1 MNMYAPPKSLSYKG
15 FEQIITV
22 YQEFEKIIID
32 AASNKIKINN
42 QTLLELFEKIDI
54 NIPSNTKFNLA
65 YQWLNKNCKIYKNEY
80 NENVYFYSIN
90 NSDKGITYDTT
101 SGLFLYEDNKKY
113 DYVRTACPLYIQIWR
128 KILALSGGSD
138 SGCQAGR

>member
-15 FEQIITV
+15 FEQITTV

-32 AASNKIKINN
+32 AASNKIEINN
-42 QTLLELFEKIDI
+42 QTLLELVKKIDI
-54 NIPSNTKFNLA
+54 DISSNTKFNVA
-65 YQWLNKNCKIYKNEY
+65 YQWLDKNCKIYKNEY

-101 SGLFLYEDNKKY
+101 SGLFLYENNEKY
-113 DYVRTACPLYIQIWR
+113 LNSKNIN
-128 KILALSGGSD
+128 S
-138 SGCQAGR
+138 